1 MTENSSTLQDQDPPA
16 FSSGQRYFV
25 LLSPILLISAGHV
38 TARVF
43 SSSIGAWAWIPLQL
57 VYWFGMIAVLSSV
70 NGLSNIFAAYRRNSG
85 WRSWSSGI
93 LIGLIPWPILLLHLN
108 LLHSPLLIACW
119 LTLALINPFIEESYW
134 RGLFGE
140 VTSRWPTWAAL
151 LYPTLFFAAAHPLQ
165 WGVFSIGMRNWQMIV
180 ALLIMGIV
188 WSATYRQTRS
198 LRSNTLSH
206 MLVDLGNMSVWVFLN
221 LYIPPTHY

>member
-1 MTENSSTLQDQDPPA
+1 MIEKSSTLRDQDPPA
-16 FSSGQRYFV
+16 LSSRQRRFV
-25 LLSPILLISAGHV
+25 LLSPILLIAAGHL

-43 SSSIGAWAWIPLQL
+43 SASIGAWAWVPLQL
-57 VYWFGMIAVLSSV
+57 VYWSGMIAVLYSV
-70 NGLSNIFAAYRRNSG
+70 NGLSNIFAAYKRSSG

-93 LIGLIPWPILLLHLN
+93 LIGLIPWPILLLHLS
-108 LLHSPLLIACW
+108 LLHSPLLIVCW
-119 LTLALINPFIEESYW
+119 IALALINPFIEESYW

-140 VTSRWPTWAAL
+140 VTARWPAWAAL

-165 WGVFSIGMRNWQMIV
+165 WGVFSVGSRNWQMVV
-180 ALLIMGIV
+180 ALMIMGIA

-198 LRSNTLSH
+198 LRSNTFSH

-221 LYIPPTHY
+221 LYIPPTRH